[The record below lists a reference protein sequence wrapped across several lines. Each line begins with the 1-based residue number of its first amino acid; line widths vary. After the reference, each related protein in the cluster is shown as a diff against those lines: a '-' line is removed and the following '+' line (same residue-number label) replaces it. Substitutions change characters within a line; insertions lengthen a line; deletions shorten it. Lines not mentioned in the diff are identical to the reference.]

1 MSKRLETIT
10 IVAGTYD
17 KAVMEVKSA
26 SDPEVTYK
34 VDTVNGRCS
43 CPAWKFSRNGTRTCK
58 HLVALGI
65 ESYQGG
71 SGTLIKTPKGL

>member
-17 KAVMEVKSA
+17 KVVMGVKSS

-43 CPAWKFSRNGTRTCK
+43 CPAWKFSRNGARTCK
-58 HLVALGI
+58 HLEALGI
-65 ESYQGG
+65 KSFQG
-71 SGTLIKTPKGL
+71 GTLISTPKGL